1 MQKINLQSFLGCLE
15 RKSETAK
22 KRLTSFRVEI
32 KILMLYIAGYL
43 TQCLLLDV
51 NVFSNSLQRQIHRC
65 RVTWLVYLFIY
76 LFSIIIDFIIIFF
89 LSSSELSIVI
99 TIIIAFFRDRG
110 QYRTLMQKNNF
121 GMSSKVKFVRQQYV
135 LVNQ

>member
-51 NVFSNSLQRQIHRC
+51 NVFSNSLQRQIHRY

-76 LFSIIIDFIIIFF
+76 LFSIIIFF